1 MLQRKPAE
9 DRKADIVEA
18 LLRLADQIG
27 PDRLTTNDIAR
38 EVGVTQAAIFRHFP
52 TKAELW
58 SAVGEV
64 IAARLAE
71 AWQQALAANTTPKDR
86 LRALIAAQLR
96 QIETTPALPAILHS
110 REINVDN
117 VILRERFRGLMMQYQ
132 AHLVANLE
140 GMIAD
145 GSMTPDV
152 RPQDAAVLL
161 TSLVQGIAIRWSLG
175 SRGFALQPEGLRLL
189 DVQLALFA
197 YGERQR

>member
-96 QIETTPALPAILHS
+96 QIEAIPALPAILHS
-110 REINVDN
+110 RELNVDN
-117 VILRERFRGLMMQYQ
+117 ANLRQRFRGILLQYQ

-145 GSMTPDV
+145 GSITPDV
-152 RPQDAAVLL
+152 RPQDAAILL

>member
-1 MLQRKPAE
+1 MLRRKTAE
-9 DRKADIVEA
+9 DRKSEIIEA
-18 LLRLADQIG
+18 LLDLADRVG

-58 SAVGEV
+58 SGAGEV
-64 IAARLAE
+64 VADRLENAWAE
-71 AWQQALAANTTPKDR
+71 ALAAQASPQDR

-96 QIETTPALPAILHS
+96 QIETCPALPAILHS
-110 REINVDN
+110 RELNVDN
-117 VILRERFRGLMMQYQ
+117 ADLRDRFRGLLMQYQ
-132 AHLVANLE
+132 GHLVASLE

-145 GSMTPDV
+145 GSMAPNV
-152 RPQDAAVLL
+152 RAADAAVLL

-175 SRGFALQPEGLRLL
+175 SRGFALRDEGLRLL

-197 YGERQR
+197 CREG

>member
-1 MLQRKPAE
+1 MLHRKPAE

-64 IAARLAE
+64 IAVRLAE

-197 YGERQR
+197 CGEGQR

>member
-27 PDRLTTNDIAR
+27 PDRLTTNDVAR

-96 QIETTPALPAILHS
+96 QIEAIPALPAILHS
-110 REINVDN
+110 RELNVDN
-117 VILRERFRGLMMQYQ
+117 ANLRQRFRGILLQYQ

-145 GSMTPDV
+145 GSITPDV
-152 RPQDAAVLL
+152 RPQDAAILL

-197 YGERQR
+197 YGER

>member
-9 DRKADIVEA
+9 DRKTDIVEA

-64 IAARLAE
+64 IAVRLAE

-197 YGERQR
+197 YGER

>member
-1 MLQRKPAE
+1 MLHRKPAE

-18 LLRLADQIG
+18 LLSLADRIG
-27 PDRLTTNDIAR
+27 PDRLTTNDVAR

-58 SAVGEV
+58 SEVGVV
-64 IAARLAE
+64 IAARLVA
-71 AWQQALAANTTPKDR
+71 AWQQALTANTTPKDR

-110 REINVDN
+110 RELNVDN
-117 VILRERFRGLMMQYQ
+117 AILRQRFRGLLMQYQ

-152 RPQDAAVLL
+152 GPQDAAVLL

-175 SRGFALQPEGLRLL
+175 SRSFALQEEGLRLL

-197 YGERQR
+197 CREGPR

>member
-64 IAARLAE
+64 IAVRLAE

-197 YGERQR
+197 CGEGQR

>member
-9 DRKADIVEA
+9 DRKTDIVEA

-27 PDRLTTNDIAR
+27 PDRLTTNDVAR

-86 LRALIAAQLR
+86 LRALIATQLR

-110 REINVDN
+110 RELNVDN
-117 VILRERFRGLMMQYQ
+117 AILREKFRGLLMQYQ

-152 RPQDAAVLL
+152 KPQDAAALL

-189 DVQLALFA
+189 DVQLVLFA
-197 YGERQR
+197 CREGPR

>member
-9 DRKADIVEA
+9 DRKTDIVEA

-52 TKAELW
+52 TKAELL

-64 IAARLAE
+64 IAVRLAE

-96 QIETTPALPAILHS
+96 QIEATPALPAILHS

-161 TSLVQGIAIRWSLG
+161 T
-175 SRGFALQPEGLRLL
+175 
-189 DVQLALFA
+189 
-197 YGERQR
+197 